1 MKATKLI
8 SLVLI
13 FALIMPTVLM
23 ITMETSYAA
32 TGSLG
37 LSSGSGFLNF
47 LQGLLGFFFLERFVG
62 QDDTEASEPEVDES
76 DQTEQNSSEQKSGE
90 EIVEEENEKDQQD
103 EVAQEFDWTEMQV
116 TSLTTTEREMLELVN
131 QERKE
136 RGLNELKT
144 DYQLV
149 KVARAKSQDMID
161 EDYFTHQSPNYG
173 SPFDML
179 RRINVSYNIA
189 GENLA
194 GASRVELAHQ
204 ELMNSPGHKENILH
218 SDYTHVGIGV
228 IEGGSYGKMYTQIF
242 ANLK

>member
-1 MKATKLI
+1 MKATKLV

-23 ITMETSYAA
+23 TTMETSYAA

-37 LSSGSGFLNF
+37 LSSGSGFLNL
-47 LQGLLGFFFLERFVG
+47 LQGLLGFFFLERLVG

-76 DQTEQNSSEQKSGE
+76 DQTEQNSSEQNSGE

-103 EVAQEFDWTEMQV
+103 EVAQEFDWTEMEV

-131 QERKE
+131 QERRE

-161 EDYFTHQSPNYG
+161 EDYFSHQSPNYG

-204 ELMNSPGHKENILH
+204 ELMNSPGHRENILH
-218 SDYTHVGIGV
+218 SDYTHIGIGV
-228 IEGGSYGKMYTQIF
+228 IEGGRYGRMYTQIF